1 MRKFLTFFLTALLA
15 FGVGWAGEV
24 TVTKTVNQLRDE
36 LGWRISSGTEINGMY
51 TNFNLDE
58 NITISTSG
66 GPNCGSV
73 WAITSSSSTYQ
84 WRLYQAQGGD
94 ITISA
99 NNDCTLKSITLTFAV
114 SNNGYLDGV
123 TSGTPIEVNGTS
135 VTYTVGATS
144 GTKGQVRITEF
155 SVTYEV
161 PEAPQPTANNYVKVT
176 SADQIVTG
184 KKYILVAGG
193 YAMGTPASG
202 STAPGIAVNVN
213 NNTVD
218 IAGTAVAEFEL
229 GSGTY
234 GYTLMLNGSY
244 LGCSGNGKFATSA
257 SAGRDYSW
265 TFNLVNESY
274 TVKCASSDYKY
285 NIRLNGTNFAPY
297 SSTSYTN
304 AQLYVQEETVA
315 PVTPPSLSANPTS
328 LTIGEGGGSFNVTGE
343 NLIDNV
349 GVELTNGDVFTRSLS
364 SSTNEFRNNENG
376 NWYFIKDNDGELN
389 GTVAVVYNGRDLTA
403 TSTVTMGT
411 NKLDSDEDE
420 VAQVTVTYQPDIYI
434 YGDFG
439 SGWNYLNDGQ
449 MAYNDGVYSKTI
461 TADQTVYLM
470 FARKTGESYGWND
483 NRYFFSVK
491 KSENGNWVF
500 GTDGGNELEMS
511 TSGQYHPI
519 QLPAGV
525 YTITIN
531 AAAKTFAIAST
542 SVSNIAQA
550 QAKPV
555 DDTFTFMGSAVV
567 TYQSGNNLWIRDS
580 SGSGLI
586 NGSVGVTF
594 ENGEILAPGWSAK
607 NTMYNTYVPRFTN
620 PANVAKGEGTAAAAP
635 IPLTELTTEDM
646 NKYVSLSNVTVTDVD
661 SRNYTVTMIG
671 DKQAHLYDYFQ
682 LFTQN
687 PLVEGNKYNV
697 EGVVTFYD
705 GAPELYLTKVEDIT
719 PMYVTLESETTTATA
734 GNEIPVTVNVVNAVG
749 DYTISYKI
757 GESGTPT
764 TLTDGNVINV
774 TSETAGEVTLY
785 VTVTSND
792 NEATAQKTFTFTEP
806 VQPGSNVFKLLTD
819 NSQLQEGKR
828 VIIAGSKLPGDDRS
842 AMGEQQNNNFKSTPV
857 TITNDLTIE
866 ATEATQILTLEGETG
881 AWYFKAE
888 NNEYLY
894 AASSSDNHLK
904 TQATKTD
911 NAKATIVINSSGGNT
926 QVTFQGD
933 HTHKY
938 LRYNSTNEL
947 FSCYLSGKQ
956 ENIYLYVETASAPE
970 PMTISLTAA
979 PEEAY
984 TVGDNVTVTATVE
997 NGSENTVIT
1006 YKINNGDE
1014 QTYAAPGIV
1023 LPNTAAGDV
1032 VVTVKATDGNN
1043 VATDTVTYHFN
1054 AAEAFAITLTATPAQ
1069 ETYEVGSTVNV
1080 KVNVENV
1087 IGENLTIT
1095 YTIGETRANETYDPA
1110 TGINITSATADTV
1123 PLTVNV
1129 VDGYQHAGESTVTA
1143 SYVFV
1148 KKTMGL
1154 AFEPTSTQAYV
1165 GQDVTEPELKNLP
1178 EGLTVAYS
1186 SSNATVASV
1195 DAEGN
1200 VTAAAAGEAI
1210 ITAKFAGNDVYE
1222 ADSASYTITVLAKKA
1237 AGLSYGDEAV
1247 VFNVKVGDNI
1257 EEPTLANPN
1266 SLSVTY
1272 ESSDTTVAKVDNL
1285 GNVSI
1290 VGAGTAVITAKS
1302 EATTEYL
1309 AGEASYTINV
1319 TKKDLE
1325 ASLEG
1330 DTELVFTLGDE
1341 FTVPTLK
1348 GVPEDLNVTYESN
1361 DTTVAKVDAE
1371 GNVTIVGPGEATI
1384 TITVEGNDMYNGT
1397 TLTYTIK
1404 VNDVVENIQ
1413 TLTFYPA
1420 SGTYTE
1426 AKNVAIA
1433 CATPGVNIEYKIGDG
1448 EWQTY
1453 NAPFTVAQSC
1463 TVTAKAT
1470 KGTRTVWVDSEATAT
1485 YTINAK
1491 APVQIANGY
1500 YNLKSNGINQYANI
1514 QGRRTLT
1521 FTNDIDKQAG
1531 TVLQVE
1537 TDANGQVKTLR
1548 SQGVDMQGYA
1558 KRAMAYVPT
1567 IVQMVVD
1574 KLNAEGEGNL
1584 LGENGLDAIKAK
1596 FDECFDYHLYVEGSE
1611 GAYRIYGRTPSMQP
1625 VVDFYAENKD
1635 KVDAKLPQLEEFI
1648 QSAIVKLRN
1657 KANGAGYDGTTVFED
1672 FTLHKIWKRMGSNL
1686 IEPVDDASKMA
1697 FYQQVLTNKQYVWDF
1712 AYQTAMLYINNV
1724 KESETYKNL
1733 AAENED
1739 LDLLVNKMTSI
1750 RPETKYFII
1759 ENGNELDY
1767 VSENHTYIINDNAQ
1781 TYWSLS
1787 PREDFTV
1794 TFPEENKVN
1803 DSYYTTLYTD
1813 FAYNVPED
1821 VTAYAVTGID
1831 GNNLADLTA
1840 FTGTIPAQTPVL
1852 LMTKDNGAK
1861 AVTKALELTTE
1872 TGTVP
1877 EGNLLV
1883 GPDYLIN
1890 EYKLTSPTV
1899 EGLFNM
1905 AQAILKQDLYNE
1917 YVKPYEYLML
1927 KTAGT
1932 VNNKYFWGLTQADV
1946 EKCVAGEDNDCV
1958 IRNLVGDEFV
1968 NNWTAPKNNEAFLVS
1983 ADKDVIYLSLEPA
1996 EAPTFSP
2003 VPGSYT
2009 SNDPIDVTI
2018 TGPAGA
2024 TIEYSTDGGN
2034 AWETYNDTPI
2044 SVNGEV
2050 TILARTKAT
2059 QSGTSES
2066 ETVKGYYIIDKP
2078 DELPTMDPFDGYYS
2092 VKNNGNEKYVNVAGR
2107 KTITFARE
2115 ADIDK
2120 MAGTVIYLKTDE
2132 HGQVQSLRSQAADL
2146 QGYADKAMRYVP
2158 EIVQM
2163 AVDKLHAEGEGNLL
2177 GETGLDSIMAKFN
2190 KCFDHH
2196 LYVEPADGGYRLY
2209 GKTPNM
2215 QHVVDFYRDH
2225 KDKVEA
2231 KLPQLET
2238 FINSAITKVLEKTGG
2253 RGASILKPFSLL
2265 QTWQRMDSA
2274 LVDADLIKPVD
2285 EATTMDFYRQVLNNK
2300 KYVWA
2305 FAYETAMTYWERLK
2319 ANQTFQNNID
2329 KLGEFAQYIDKI
2341 EDVHPDFKYYIV
2353 QDNDKPDYISEG
2365 NIDIKNNVARTI
2377 WTLDPRTT
2385 FSVNFADDMTM
2396 DERLYYTTLYTDFA
2410 YSMPEGVK
2418 AYKVTEVNKNGVGAI
2433 EALEGTIPAQTPVL
2447 LKANAAGDVE
2457 LTIAAAGDADVTGN
2471 LLVGADYFI
2480 NEYQINTPQVE
2491 GLFEM
2496 VASIFGE
2503 NSTFYQELLTKYGHL
2518 MLKTSG
2524 TVNNKYF
2531 WALTNDDLNQC
2542 VAGEDNDCVIRKLN
2556 KGEDGIG
2563 FYSEWSAPANQAF
2576 LSNSEFNPVK
2586 LLLGKDVTRDGL
2598 WNVADVTATI
2608 SIILE
2613 TAPEGNNYDYD
2624 AADFDNNGRINV
2636 ADVTAM
2642 IAYILGKV
2650 N

>member
-24 TVTKTVNQLRDE
+24 IDVLEVYDFITDWSSTGYQTKSGVQRTSDAVYYGKCARGESQSNPSIQLRN
-36 LGWRISSGTEINGMY
+36 SGNNDSGIVT
-51 TNFNLDE
+51 T
-58 NITISTSG
+58 TSG
-66 GPNCGSV
+66 GK
-73 WAITSSSSTYQ
+73 A
-84 WRLYQAQGGD
+84 
-94 ITISA
+94 
-99 NNDCTLKSITLTFAV
+99 K
-114 SNNGYLDGV
+114 
-123 TSGTPIEVNGTS
+123 
-135 VTYTVGATS
+135 
-144 GTKGQVRITEF
+144 
-155 SVTYEV
+155 
-161 PEAPQPTANNYVKVT
+161 KVT
-176 SADQIVTG
+176 IQFNSACATNRV
-184 KKYILVAGG
+184 
-193 YAMGTPASG
+193 
-202 STAPGIAVNVN
+202 VNV
-213 NNTVD
+213 
-218 IAGTAVAEFEL
+218 
-229 GSGTY
+229 Y
-234 GYTLMLNGSY
+234 GKNSPYNSDGDL
-244 LGCSGNGKFATSA
+244 F
-257 SAGRDYSW
+257 D
-265 TFNLVNESY
+265 
-274 TVKCASSDYKY
+274 SSDQ
-285 NIRLNGTNFAPY
+285 GTLLGTIVN
-297 SSTSYTN
+297 SSTSSK
-304 AQLYVQEETVA
+304 E
-315 PVTPPSLSANPTS
+315 
-328 LTIGEGGGSFNVTGE
+328 LTI
-343 NLIDNV
+343 
-349 GVELTNGDVFTRSLS
+349 
-364 SSTNEFRNNENG
+364 
-376 NWYFIKDNDGELN
+376 
-389 GTVAVVYNGRDLTA
+389 
-403 TSTVTMGT
+403 
-411 NKLDSDEDE
+411 
-420 VAQVTVTYQPDIYI
+420 
-434 YGDFG
+434 
-439 SGWNYLNDGQ
+439 
-449 MAYNDGVYSKTI
+449 
-461 TADQTVYLM
+461 
-470 FARKTGESYGWND
+470 
-483 NRYFFSVK
+483 
-491 KSENGNWVF
+491 
-500 GTDGGNELEMS
+500 
-511 TSGQYHPI
+511 
-519 QLPAGV
+519 
-525 YTITIN
+525 
-531 AAAKTFAIAST
+531 
-542 SVSNIAQA
+542 
-550 QAKPV
+550 
-555 DDTFTFMGSAVV
+555 
-567 TYQSGNNLWIRDS
+567 
-580 SGSGLI
+580 
-586 NGSVGVTF
+586 
-594 ENGEILAPGWSAK
+594 
-607 NTMYNTYVPRFTN
+607 
-620 PANVAKGEGTAAAAP
+620 
-635 IPLTELTTEDM
+635 
-646 NKYVSLSNVTVTDVD
+646 
-661 SRNYTVTMIG
+661 
-671 DKQAHLYDYFQ
+671 
-682 LFTQN
+682 
-687 PLVEGNKYNV
+687 
-697 EGVVTFYD
+697 
-705 GAPELYLTKVEDIT
+705 
-719 PMYVTLESETTTATA
+719 
-734 GNEIPVTVNVVNAVG
+734 VG
-749 DYTISYKI
+749 DYTYIGIRDGSSKAIYIDKITIVWETGGGAPTVAAPTFSYNNA
-757 GESGTPT
+757 SVT
-764 TLTDGNVINV
+764 GNVQVNSGDVINIASAEG
-774 TSETAGEVTLY
+774 TYIYYTNDGTDPAESSTAVM
-785 VTVTSND
+785 
-792 NEATAQKTFTFTEP
+792 TE
-806 VQPGSNVFKLLTD
+806 D
-819 NSQLQEGKR
+819 NS
-828 VIIAGSKLPGDDRS
+828 A
-842 AMGEQQNNNFKSTPV
+842 AV
-857 TITNDLTIE
+857 TITQDCTIRAIAIDEDLNE
-866 ATEATQILTLEGETG
+866 STEATLNVSVIFVKDFVLLTNINKLVEGKSIIFVSTNDPEDISGAYAMSKTQNSNNRGRTEVSIDDNKTITVSSADDTEIVTLEKDDDGYWLFNATKTPG
-881 AWYFKAE
+881 
-888 NNEYLY
+888 YLY
-894 AASSSDNHLK
+894 AAGANSNNYLRTDGGITDYRAQATVAIANDGEATVTFNLTGNNPRNILMYNESSS
-904 TQATKTD
+904 
-911 NAKATIVINSSGGNT
+911 I
-926 QVTFQGD
+926 
-933 HTHKY
+933 
-938 LRYNSTNEL
+938 
-947 FSCYLSGKQ
+947 FSCYNSGQ
-956 ENIYLYVETASAPE
+956 DPVYIYIEKSDVPEPDPLTVTLTPAPE
-970 PMTISLTAA
+970 QP
-979 PEEAY
+979 Y
-984 TVGDNVTVTATVE
+984 TVGDNVTVYATVG
-997 NGSENTVIT
+997 NGNDDTEVT
-1006 YKINNGDE
+1006 YKVNGGTE
-1014 QTYAAPGIV
+1014 QDYTEAGIK
-1023 LPNTAAGDV
+1023 LPNTTAGDV
-1032 VVTVKATDGNN
+1032 VVTVYATDGERE
-1043 VATDTVTYHFN
+1043 ATDEVTYHFD
-1054 AAEAFAITLTATPAQ
+1054 AAPAIEIALDPTQKTYYVGDEAK
-1069 ETYEVGSTVNV
+1069 V
-1080 KVNVENV
+1080 KV
-1087 IGENLTIT
+1087 TIT
-1095 YTIGETRANETYDPA
+1095 KTIGEYLAEYLLDEEEVTP
-1110 TGINITSATADTV
+1110 
-1123 PLTVNV
+1123 
-1129 VDGYQHAGESTVTA
+1129 VDGYITLDSDKAGTHTLTVTVTDD
-1143 SYVFV
+1143 YH
-1148 KKTMGL
+1148 
-1154 AFEPTSTQAYV
+1154 V
-1165 GQDVTEPELKNLP
+1165 GT
-1178 EGLTVAYS
+1178 
-1186 SSNATVASV
+1186 ATAT
-1195 DAEGN
+1195 G
-1200 VTAAAAGEAI
+1200 
-1210 ITAKFAGNDVYE
+1210 Y
-1222 ADSASYTITVLAKKA
+1222 YTIIKK
-1237 AGLSYGDEAV
+1237 
-1247 VFNVKVGDNI
+1247 NI
-1257 EEPTLANPN
+1257 
-1266 SLSVTY
+1266 
-1272 ESSDTTVAKVDNL
+1272 
-1285 GNVSI
+1285 
-1290 VGAGTAVITAKS
+1290 
-1302 EATTEYL
+1302 
-1309 AGEASYTINV
+1309 
-1319 TKKDLE
+1319 E

-1330 DTELVFTLGDE
+1330 ETALEFTLGDE

-1361 DTTVAKVDAE
+1361 DTTVAKVDAK

-1453 NAPFTVAQSC
+1453 SKPFTVAQSC

-1672 FTLHKIWKRMGSNL
+1672 FTLHKIWQRMGSNL

-1899 EGLFNM
+1899 EGLFNL

-2034 AWETYNDTPI
+2034 NWETYNDTPI

-2078 DELPTMDPFDGYYS
+2078 VELPTITPFDGYYS
-2092 VKNNGNEKYVNVAGR
+2092 VKNNGNEQYVNVAGR
-2107 KTITFARE
+2107 KTLTFANE

-2120 MAGTVIYLKTDE
+2120 MAGTVIYLKTNDK
-2132 HGQVQSLRSQAADL
+2132 GQVQSLRSQAADL
-2146 QGYADKAMRYVP
+2146 QGYADKAMHYVP
-2158 EIVQM
+2158 ELVQL
-2163 AVDKLHAEGEGNLL
+2163 AVDKLHAEGEGLIL
-2177 GETGLDSIMAKFN
+2177 GETGLDSIMAKFDR
-2190 KCFDHH
+2190 CFDHH
-2196 LYVEPADGGYRLY
+2196 LYVEEAEGGYRLY

-2215 QHVVDFYRDH
+2215 QHVVDFYRDN

-2231 KLPQLET
+2231 KLPMLET

-2285 EATTMDFYRQVLNNK
+2285 EATTMEFYRQVLNNK

-2365 NIDIKNNVARTI
+2365 NVDIMNNAARTI
-2377 WTLDPRTT
+2377 WTLVPRTT
-2385 FSVNFADDMTM
+2385 FTVNFAENMTVDDRM
-2396 DERLYYTTLYTDFA
+2396 YYTTLYTDFA
-2410 YSMPEGVK
+2410 YSLPEGVK
-2418 AYKVTEVNKNGVGAI
+2418 AYKVTEINNNGIGSI

-2447 LKANAAGDVE
+2447 LKANAADDFV
-2457 LTIAAAGDADVTGN
+2457 LTLATAGDADMSGN

-2480 NEYQINTPQVE
+2480 NEYQIKTPQVE

-2496 VASIFGE
+2496 AATLFGE

-2542 VAGEDNDCVIRKLN
+2542 VAGENNDCVVRKLN
-2556 KGEDGIG
+2556 NGEDGIG
-2563 FYSEWSAPANQAF
+2563 FYGEWSAPANQAF
-2576 LSNSEFNPVK
+2576 LASSEFNPVK

-2613 TAPEGNNYDYD
+2613 TAPEDNNYDYD
-2624 AADFDNNGRINV
+2624 AADFDNDGRINV

>member
-15 FGVGWAGEV
+15 FGVGWAG
-24 TVTKTVNQLRDE
+24 N
-36 LGWRISSGTEINGMY
+36 
-51 TNFNLDE
+51 
-58 NITISTSG
+58 
-66 GPNCGSV
+66 
-73 WAITSSSSTYQ
+73 
-84 WRLYQAQGGD
+84 
-94 ITISA
+94 
-99 NNDCTLKSITLTFAV
+99 TF
-114 SNNGYLDGV
+114 
-123 TSGTPIEVNGTS
+123 
-135 VTYTVGATS
+135 
-144 GTKGQVRITEF
+144 Q
-155 SVTYEV
+155 
-161 PEAPQPTANNYVKVT
+161 KVT
-176 SADQIVTG
+176 TKADVVVG
-184 KKYILVAGG
+184 KCYILV
-193 YAMGTPASG
+193 YNNLAMGPLSSG
-202 STAPGIAVNVN
+202 NGTEAPVTVN
-213 NNTVD
+213 NNGTVD
-218 IAGTAVAEFEL
+218 ISNSDALVFTIRKNA
-229 GSGTY
+229 Y
-234 GYTLMLNGSY
+234 GYHTLELLTGGYLAVTGAKGNLTTKTTDEDGWNLATAGDGVGLTSY
-244 LGCSGNGKFATSA
+244 LSTNSRGILHRDGYTFRHYAISNATSTGYA
-257 SAGRDYSW
+257 W
-265 TFNLVNESY
+265 
-274 TVKCASSDYKY
+274 
-285 NIRLNGTNFAPY
+285 
-297 SSTSYTN
+297 
-304 AQLYVQEETVA
+304 AQLYVEIEGGDTPQKEDVALSFSESTCEATMGQNFTAPTLTVDPIAATSEVVYSSSDEGVATVDNNGNVTLVAAGTTTITAAISDNETYIDA
-315 PVTPPSLSANPTS
+315 SDSYTLTVTDPNIGILDFTEATHWDPDLPEGSANKIEGPMNYYDGNYLIRLVGTKDNGFYKAYS
-328 LTIGEGGGSFNVTGE
+328 SNYGNYFILGKEGAYLQFPAFNKPVKKFVIEGSGGASQNVVQNIYVGNTAVSTETTGAQGTNTYLINPNYQAAGNIYTLKVSSNHNTQFKKIYIYFDENASEVPIITVEPSSVTITDATGE
-343 NLIDNV
+343 NKSGAISATVNPAGTVNASASD
-349 GVELTNGDVFTRSLS
+349 GWSATS
-364 SSTNEFRNNENG
+364 SS
-376 NWYFIKDNDGELN
+376 
-389 GTVAVVYNGRDLTA
+389 
-403 TSTVTMGT
+403 
-411 NKLDSDEDE
+411 
-420 VAQVTVTYQPDIYI
+420 VTYQGLALHAEGTATFSSQGATDVTADLEYNYTGPLYI
-434 YGDFG
+434 LGTVNNGGWAPNNYVTMTRDEATGLYTARVTTAAGEEGMSWISFTKRVANDNDDG
-439 SGWNYLNDGQ
+439 AWNYIAPYRFVPYSEDVNTAWWLTDDNVNQFNTLDF
-449 MAYNDGVYSKTI
+449 DLSHVYY
-461 TADQTVYLM
+461 QPVRM
-470 FARKTGESYGWND
+470 
-483 NRYFFSVK
+483 VP
-491 KSENGNWVF
+491 
-500 GTDGGNELEMS
+500 GTYD
-511 TSGQYHPI
+511 
-519 QLPAGV
+519 
-525 YTITIN
+525 ITIN
-531 AAAKTFAIAST
+531 ANDNTFKIQPYIVTVETPTFDPEAGSYKAFQSVTINCATEDATIHYTIDGSEPTADSPVYLDPIVVESTTTIKAIAMKDGMANST
-542 SVSNIAQA
+542 VAEATYTLPQSVADIAA
-550 QAKPV
+550 AYAL
-555 DDTFTFMGSAVV
+555 TGNLNFLFTGNAVV
-567 TYQSGNNLWIRDS
+567 TYVGQSTINSDYRYIFIRDKDAE
-580 SGSGLI
+580 SGGGVIFYNNKALPNVQAKDVLKRGWFAQLRPYHNWKEFQYAENVEASGTQANADPFDRTGMQL
-586 NGSVGVTF
+586 
-594 ENGEILAPGWSAK
+594 
-607 NTMYNTYVPRFTN
+607 MMD
-620 PANVAKGEGTAAAAP
+620 ANVNEYIK
-635 IPLTELTTEDM
+635 ID
-646 NKYVSLSNVTVTDVD
+646 NVTYNNGAISYAGQNREEVTYT
-661 SRNYTVTMIG
+661 YTVVN
-671 DKQAHLYDYFQ
+671 HF
-682 LFTQN
+682 
-687 PLVEGNKYNV
+687 NV
-697 EGVVTFYD
+697 ELVDGKTYDLTGVVTR
-705 GAPELYLTKVEDIT
+705 
-719 PMYVTLESETTTATA
+719 
-734 GNEIPVTVNVVNAVG
+734 
-749 DYTISYKI
+749 
-757 GESGTPT
+757 
-764 TLTDGNVINV
+764 
-774 TSETAGEVTLY
+774 
-785 VTVTSND
+785 
-792 NEATAQKTFTFTEP
+792 
-806 VQPGSNVFKLLTD
+806 D
-819 NSQLQEGKR
+819 NSN
-828 VIIAGSKLPGDDRS
+828 IIVYP
-842 AMGEQQNNNFKSTPV
+842 
-857 TITNDLTIE
+857 
-866 ATEATQILTLEGETG
+866 
-881 AWYFKAE
+881 
-888 NNEYLY
+888 
-894 AASSSDNHLK
+894 
-904 TQATKTD
+904 
-911 NAKATIVINSSGGNT
+911 
-926 QVTFQGD
+926 
-933 HTHKY
+933 
-938 LRYNSTNEL
+938 
-947 FSCYLSGKQ
+947 
-956 ENIYLYVETASAPE
+956 
-970 PMTISLTAA
+970 TAA
-979 PEEAY
+979 EL
-984 TVGDNVTVTATVE
+984 VQQ
-997 NGSENTVIT
+997 
-1006 YKINNGDE
+1006 K
-1014 QTYAAPGIV
+1014 
-1023 LPNTAAGDV
+1023 L
-1032 VVTVKATDGNN
+1032 
-1043 VATDTVTYHFN
+1043 
-1054 AAEAFAITLTATPAQ
+1054 
-1069 ETYEVGSTVNV
+1069 
-1080 KVNVENV
+1080 
-1087 IGENLTIT
+1087 
-1095 YTIGETRANETYDPA
+1095 
-1110 TGINITSATADTV
+1110 
-1123 PLTVNV
+1123 
-1129 VDGYQHAGESTVTA
+1129 
-1143 SYVFV
+1143 
-1148 KKTMGL
+1148 GL
-1154 AFEPTSTQAYV
+1154 AFEPASDEIYV
-1165 GQDVTEPELKNLP
+1165 GQEVTPELKNLP
-1178 EGLTVAYS
+1178 ADLSVTYS
-1186 SSNATVASV
+1186 SDNAEVATV
-1195 DAEGN
+1195 DENGK
-1200 VTAAAAGEAI
+1200 VTAVAAGTTTIKAI
-1210 ITAKFAGNDVYE
+1210 FAGNDVYE
-1222 ADSASYTITVLAKKA
+1222 ADTASFTITVLAKKA
-1237 AGLSYGDEAV
+1237 AGLTYGEEAV

-1257 EEPTLANPN
+1257 EEPALDNPN
-1266 SLSVTY
+1266 RLTVTY

-1330 DTELVFTLGDE
+1330 DTELEFTLGDE

-1361 DTTVAKVDAE
+1361 DTTVATVDAE

-1548 SQGVDMQGYA
+1548 SQGVDIQGYA

-1584 LGENGLDAIKAK
+1584 LGENGLDSIKAK

-1672 FTLHKIWKRMGSNL
+1672 FTLRKIWQRMGSNL

-2034 AWETYNDTPI
+2034 IWKTYNDTPI

-2209 GKTPNM
+2209 GKTPSM
-2215 QHVVDFYRDH
+2215 QPVVDFYRENQA
-2225 KDKVEA
+2225 KVEA
-2231 KLPQLET
+2231 KLPQLEA
-2238 FINSAITKVLEKTGG
+2238 FINSAIQKVLEKTGG

-2418 AYKVTEVNKNGVGAI
+2418 AYKVTEVNQNGVGAI

-2542 VAGEDNDCVIRKLN
+2542 VAGEDNDCVVRKLN

-2563 FYSEWSAPANQAF
+2563 FYRKWSAPANQAF

-2613 TAPEGNNYDYD
+2613 TAPEGNNYDLD

>member
-1 MRKFLTFFLTALLA
+1 MGQSFTAPTLTVDPIAATSEVVYSSSDEGVATVDNNGNVTLVAAGTTTITAAISDNETYIDASDSYTL
-15 FGVGWAGEV
+15 
-24 TVTKTVNQLRDE
+24 TVTDPYKGILDFTKTTGWNPSLPTSSTDVTGSYYDGTAYTVE
-36 LGWRISSGTEINGMY
+36 LAGSGYYQATSSGHHYLLLGKQGAYLQFPAFDKPVKKFEIVGRSGASTATKQNIFVGDVAVSEETTDATQTHEY
-51 TNFNLDE
+51 EIDE
-58 NITISTSG
+58 D
-66 GPNCGSV
+66 
-73 WAITSSSSTYQ
+73 
-84 WRLYQAQGGD
+84 YQAAG
-94 ITISA
+94 TIY
-99 NNDCTLKSITLTFAV
+99 TLK
-114 SNNGYLDGV
+114 V
-123 TSGTPIEVNGTS
+123 TNDKNT
-135 VTYTVGATS
+135 
-144 GTKGQVRITEF
+144 
-155 SVTYEV
+155 
-161 PEAPQPTANNYVKVT
+161 
-176 SADQIVTG
+176 QIQ
-184 KKYILVAGG
+184 K
-193 YAMGTPASG
+193 
-202 STAPGIAVNVN
+202 
-213 NNTVD
+213 
-218 IAGTAVAEFEL
+218 
-229 GSGTY
+229 
-234 GYTLMLNGSY
+234 
-244 LGCSGNGKFATSA
+244 
-257 SAGRDYSW
+257 
-265 TFNLVNESY
+265 
-274 TVKCASSDYKY
+274 
-285 NIRLNGTNFAPY
+285 
-297 SSTSYTN
+297 
-304 AQLYVQEETVA
+304 
-315 PVTPPSLSANPTS
+315 
-328 LTIGEGGGSFNVTGE
+328 
-343 NLIDNV
+343 
-349 GVELTNGDVFTRSLS
+349 
-364 SSTNEFRNNENG
+364 
-376 NWYFIKDNDGELN
+376 
-389 GTVAVVYNGRDLTA
+389 
-403 TSTVTMGT
+403 
-411 NKLDSDEDE
+411 
-420 VAQVTVTYQPDIYI
+420 IYI
-434 YGDFG
+434 YF
-439 SGWNYLNDGQ
+439 
-449 MAYNDGVYSKTI
+449 
-461 TADQTVYLM
+461 
-470 FARKTGESYGWND
+470 GES
-483 NRYFFSVK
+483 
-491 KSENGNWVF
+491 
-500 GTDGGNELEMS
+500 
-511 TSGQYHPI
+511 
-519 QLPAGV
+519 
-525 YTITIN
+525 
-531 AAAKTFAIAST
+531 
-542 SVSNIAQA
+542 
-550 QAKPV
+550 
-555 DDTFTFMGSAVV
+555 
-567 TYQSGNNLWIRDS
+567 
-580 SGSGLI
+580 
-586 NGSVGVTF
+586 
-594 ENGEILAPGWSAK
+594 
-607 NTMYNTYVPRFTN
+607 VPE
-620 PANVAKGEGTAAAAP
+620 PD
-635 IPLTELTTEDM
+635 PLT
-646 NKYVSLSNVTVTDVD
+646 
-661 SRNYTVTMIG
+661 
-671 DKQAHLYDYFQ
+671 
-682 LFTQN
+682 
-687 PLVEGNKYNV
+687 
-697 EGVVTFYD
+697 
-705 GAPELYLTKVEDIT
+705 
-719 PMYVTLESETTTATA
+719 VTL
-734 GNEIPVTVNVVNAVG
+734 
-749 DYTISYKI
+749 
-757 GESGTPT
+757 TP
-764 TLTDGNVINV
+764 
-774 TSETAGEVTLY
+774 
-785 VTVTSND
+785 
-792 NEATAQKTFTFTEP
+792 
-806 VQPGSNVFKLLTD
+806 
-819 NSQLQEGKR
+819 
-828 VIIAGSKLPGDDRS
+828 
-842 AMGEQQNNNFKSTPV
+842 
-857 TITNDLTIE
+857 
-866 ATEATQILTLEGETG
+866 
-881 AWYFKAE
+881 
-888 NNEYLY
+888 
-894 AASSSDNHLK
+894 
-904 TQATKTD
+904 
-911 NAKATIVINSSGGNT
+911 
-926 QVTFQGD
+926 
-933 HTHKY
+933 
-938 LRYNSTNEL
+938 
-947 FSCYLSGKQ
+947 
-956 ENIYLYVETASAPE
+956 
-970 PMTISLTAA
+970 A

-984 TVGDNVTVTATVE
+984 TVGDNVTVTATVK
-997 NGSENTVIT
+997 NGSENTGVT
-1006 YKINNGDE
+1006 YKINNGEE

-1080 KVNVENV
+1080 KVAVANALVENP
-1087 IGENLTIT
+1087 TIT
-1095 YTIGETRANETYDPA
+1095 YTIGETRANETYNPA
-1110 TGINITSATADTV
+1110 TGINITSATAGTI

-1129 VDGYQHAGESTVTA
+1129 ADGYEHASESTATA

-1178 EGLTVAYS
+1178 EGDEYTVAYS
-1186 SSNATVASV
+1186 SSNAAVASV

-1200 VTAAAAGEAI
+1200 VTAAAPGEAI

-1222 ADSASYTITVLAKKA
+1222 ADSAS
-1237 AGLSYGDEAV
+1237 
-1247 VFNVKVGDNI
+1247 
-1257 EEPTLANPN
+1257 
-1266 SLSVTY
+1266 
-1272 ESSDTTVAKVDNL
+1272 
-1285 GNVSI
+1285 
-1290 VGAGTAVITAKS
+1290 
-1302 EATTEYL
+1302 
-1309 AGEASYTINV
+1309 
-1319 TKKDLE
+1319 
-1325 ASLEG
+1325 
-1330 DTELVFTLGDE
+1330 
-1341 FTVPTLK
+1341 
-1348 GVPEDLNVTYESN
+1348 
-1361 DTTVAKVDAE
+1361 
-1371 GNVTIVGPGEATI
+1371 
-1384 TITVEGNDMYNGT
+1384 
-1397 TLTYTIK
+1397 YTIK

-1548 SQGVDMQGYA
+1548 SQGVDIQGYA

-1635 KVDAKLPQLEEFI
+1635 IVDAKLPQLEEFI

-1672 FTLHKIWKRMGSNL
+1672 FTLHKIWQRMGSNL

-1861 AVTKALELTTE
+1861 AVTKALELTTK

-2396 DERLYYTTLYTDFA
+2396 DDRLYYTTLYTDFA

-2418 AYKVTEVNKNGVGAI
+2418 AYKVTEVNENGVGAI
-2433 EALEGTIPAQTPVL
+2433 EALNGTIPAQTPVL

-2542 VAGEDNDCVIRKLN
+2542 VAGEDNDCVVRKLN

-2576 LSNSEFNPVK
+2576 LASSEFNPMK

-2598 WNVADVTATI
+2598 WNVVDVTATI

-2613 TAPEGNNYDYD
+2613 TAPEDNNYDYE
-2624 AADFDNNGRINV
+2624 AADFNNDGTINV
-2636 ADVTAM
+2636 VDVTAM
-2642 IAYILGKV
+2642 IAYILGI
-2650 N
+2650 